1 MDTTILIMV
10 TFFVIAA
17 IIISIVLIVLQN
29 KKNKKIKMQLDK
41 LEIEKNKIDSAPIVP
56 ELSKIES
63 YLKNEKLEAMY
74 NNWKDRLDVIRT
86 NQIPKITDML
96 LEADYS
102 LSKMDYKS
110 TLYKIAKLE
119 MELYKVR
126 TNSEFLLNEIKEI
139 TSSEERNRAIITKF
153 KSLYR
158 DLFQK
163 FSNARVEYGEIAD
176 SVELQFENIAKRFEE
191 FEKTM
196 ENNEFLEVTTVINSI
211 DEMLKHMTVVV
222 DEIPSIYLMATSVL
236 PKKIKDAE
244 EEYKQMVADGY
255 PLDYLNVEYNIE
267 EANKKISDILDR
279 SRVLNLEDSLFEL
292 KVLSDYFDSLFTDF
306 EKEKLN
312 KAEYVETNEKFSKKL
327 QKTNKL
333 MNGILDGLDEIRN
346 LYNLSDTDAEALQF
360 VGNDLEELNNDYKVL
375 LDHTGNQTFAYS
387 KLTKEIEGLN
397 VKLINIEEKVDSVLN
412 SIDSMKDDE
421 IRARQQL
428 EEVKA
433 ILKDSKDKIREY
445 NLPIIPQNY
454 FVELNEAQVAI
465 KEIIRELEKKPITV
479 DVLNTRVDTARDLV
493 LKLYNTTKEMMKTA
507 MFAEMAIVYGNRYR
521 SSVENLD
528 KFLTY
533 AEKLFYQGEYQ
544 KSLEIS
550 INSLNKVE
558 EGIYDKL
565 LALYAT
571 KQEIK

>member
-1 MDTTILIMV
+1 MDTTILIMA

-17 IIISIVLIVLQN
+17 IVISIVLFLLQSR
-29 KKNKKIKMQLDK
+29 KNKKIKTQLDK
-41 LEIEKNKIDSAPIVP
+41 LEIEKNKIDSTPIIP

-153 KSLYR
+153 KALYR
-158 DLFQK
+158 ELFQK
-163 FSNARVEYGEIAD
+163 FSTARAEYGDIAD
-176 SVELQFENIAKRFEE
+176 SIELQFENIAKRFEE
-191 FEKTM
+191 FEKNM
-196 ENNEFLEVTTVINSI
+196 EDNEFLEVTTVINSI
-211 DEMLKHMTVVV
+211 DEMLKHMSIVVE
-222 DEIPSIYLMATSVL
+222 EIPSIYLMTTSVL
-236 PKKIKDAE
+236 PKKIKEAE
-244 EEYKQMVADGY
+244 EEYKQMVAEGY
-255 PLDYLNVEYNIE
+255 PLDYLNVEYNVE

-292 KVLSDYFDSLFTDF
+292 KVLSDYFDALFTDF

-312 KAEYVETNEKFSKKL
+312 KAEYLETSEKFSKKL
-327 QKTNKL
+327 GKTNKL

-346 LYNLSDTDAEALQF
+346 LYNLSNEDVEALQL
-360 VGNDLEELNNDYKVL
+360 VGNDLETLNNDYKVL
-375 LDHTGNQTFAYS
+375 LDHTGNQIFAYS

-397 VKLINIEEKVDSVLN
+397 VKLSNVEEKVDAVLN

-521 SSVENLD
+521 SSVDELD

-558 EGIYDKL
+558 SGIYDKL
-565 LALYAT
+565 LNLYAT
-571 KQEIK
+571 KQEVK

>member
-1 MDTTILIMV
+1 MDTTILIMATLFIV
-10 TFFVIAA
+10 ASIV
-17 IIISIVLIVLQN
+17 ISIVLVFMQN
-29 KKNKKIKMQLDK
+29 SKNKKIKTQLDK
-41 LEIEKNKIDSAPIVP
+41 LEIEKNKIDSTPIIP

-86 NQIPKITDML
+86 NQIPRITDML

-139 TSSEERNRAIITKF
+139 TSSEERNRTIITKF

-163 FSNARVEYGEIAD
+163 FSDTRGEYGEIAD
-176 SVELQFENIAKRFEE
+176 SVELQFENIAKRFED
-191 FEKTM
+191 FETNM

-211 DEMLKHMTVVV
+211 DELLKHMSIVIE
-222 DEIPSIYLMATSVL
+222 EIPSIYLMATSIL
-236 PKKIKDAE
+236 PKKIKEAE
-244 EEYKQMVADGY
+244 EEYKSMIDEGY

-267 EANKKISDILDR
+267 EANKKINDILDR

-292 KVLSDYFDSLFTDF
+292 KVLSDYFDALFNDF

-312 KAEYVETNEKFSKKL
+312 KSEYLETNEKFTKKL
-327 QKTNKL
+327 GKTNQL
-333 MNGILDGLDEIRN
+333 MTDILNGLDEIRN
-346 LYNLSDTDAEALQF
+346 LYNLSDEDIEALQL
-360 VGNDLEELNNDYKVL
+360 VGNDLENLNNDYKVL
-375 LDHTGNQTFAYS
+375 LDHTGNQIFAYS
-387 KLTKEIEGLN
+387 KLTKEIEGLSL
-397 VKLINIEEKVDSVLN
+397 KLSNIQEKVDTVLN

-493 LKLYNTTKEMMKTA
+493 LKLYNTTKEMMRTA

-521 SSVENLD
+521 SSVDDLD

-544 KSLEIS
+544 KSLEIT

-558 EGIYDKL
+558 SGIYDKL
-565 LALYAT
+565 LNLYGE

>member
-1 MDTTILIMV
+1 MDTTVLIIG
-10 TFFVIAA
+10 TSFVIAA
-17 IIISIVLIVLQN
+17 IISSIALVLLQSG
-29 KKNKKIKMQLDK
+29 KNKKIKAQLAK
-41 LEIEKNKIDSAPIVP
+41 LEVEKNKIDSTPIIP

-86 NQIPKITDML
+86 NQIPRITDML

-139 TSSEERNRAIITKF
+139 TSSEERNRTIITKF
-153 KSLYR
+153 KALYR
-158 DLFQK
+158 ELFQK
-163 FSNARVEYGEIAD
+163 FSNARSDYGIIGD

-191 FEKTM
+191 FEKNM
-196 ENNEFLEVTTVINSI
+196 ENNEYLEVTTVINSI
-211 DEMLKHMTVVV
+211 DEMLKHMAIVIE
-222 DEIPSIYLMATSVL
+222 EIPSICLMATSVL
-236 PKKIKDAE
+236 PKKIE
-244 EEYKQMVADGY
+244 EASKEYKQMVAEGY

-279 SRVLNLEDSLFEL
+279 SKVLNLEDSLFEL
-292 KVLSDYFDSLFTDF
+292 KVLSDYFDALFADF
-306 EKEKLN
+306 EKEKFN
-312 KAEYVETNEKFSKKL
+312 KAEYLETNSKFYKKL
-327 QKTNKL
+327 EKTNKL
-333 MNGILDGLDEIRN
+333 MNGILEGLSEIRN
-346 LYNLSDTDAEALQF
+346 LYNLSDGDVEALQL
-360 VGNDLEELNNDYKVL
+360 VGNDLESLNQDYKVL

-397 VKLINIEEKVDSVLN
+397 VKLATVEEKVDTILN

-428 EEVKA
+428 EEVKS

-454 FVELNEAQVAI
+454 FVELNDAQVAI

-521 SSVENLD
+521 SSVSDLD

-565 LALYAT
+565 LNLYAT
-571 KQEIK
+571 KQESK